1 MQKVSDKSLAP
12 FLFGLFTIGFGFL
25 FLRSFMSALFLK
37 IRLILLVAVTVVPG
51 VLNAQ
56 TVVRV
61 STNLGDF
68 SIELIDSAAP
78 GTVQNFLNYINN
90 GRYVDSIVHRSVPG
104 FVIQGGGWTIAEGSA
119 ALQPVVT
126 DDAIVNEPG
135 ISNTR
140 GTVAMAKIAGNP
152 DSATSQWFINLADN
166 TSLDTDNGGF
176 TVFGR
181 VLDGGMSVAD
191 AIAALQ
197 RVTISASVNELPVVN
212 FNGQS
217 VTRENLVFTAF
228 EVIDATVSNRF
239 DSASGNL
246 ILSVDAGSAG
256 IIRLSFSIESQT
268 PAVVIRA
275 LPETVTAVAT
285 AESDFATFNEATGQ
299 LVIPELD
306 VDGVIAY
313 RNLVLGLTDAAQLL
327 FTLQSFE

>member
-1 MQKVSDKSLAP
+1 MLVLV
-12 FLFGLFTIGFGFL
+12 
-25 FLRSFMSALFLK
+25 RK
-37 IRLILLVAVTVVPG
+37 IRFMLLAAVFLVPG
-51 VLNAQ
+51 VSSAQ

-61 STNLGDF
+61 STNLGEF
-68 SIELIDSAAP
+68 SIELFDSAAP

-104 FVIQGGGWTIAEGSA
+104 FVIQGGGWTIEEGSSQ
-119 ALQPVVT
+119 LQPVVT
-126 DDAIVNEPG
+126 DDAIANEPG

-140 GTVAMAKIAGNP
+140 GTVAMAKVAGNP

-181 VLDGGMSVAD
+181 VLDDGMSVAD

-197 RVTISASVNELPVVN
+197 RVAISASVNELPVVN

-217 VTRENLVFTAF
+217 VTRENLVFTSF
-228 EVIDATVSNRF
+228 EVVEAAASNRF

-256 IIRLSFSIESQT
+256 IVRLSFSIESQS
-268 PAVVIRA
+268 PSVVIRA
-275 LPETVTAVAT
+275 LPETVTTVAS
-285 AESDFATFNEATGQ
+285 AESDFAIFNETTGQ

-306 VDGVIAY
+306 VDGVVAY